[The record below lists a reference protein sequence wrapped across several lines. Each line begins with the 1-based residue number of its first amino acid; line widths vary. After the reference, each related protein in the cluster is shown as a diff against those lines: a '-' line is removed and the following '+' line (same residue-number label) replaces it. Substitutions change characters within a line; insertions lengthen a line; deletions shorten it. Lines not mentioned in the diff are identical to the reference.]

1 MKPNFNGKFVL
12 LGFGSVASSLMP
24 LLFKHFEINPQNLII
39 ISSDERNSKIA
50 SHYGVKINVCLL
62 NKNNYKEILSQ
73 YIQKGDFLVNL
84 SVDVSSLDLIRF
96 CNEIGALYLDTC
108 IEPWPG
114 FYTNEELSP
123 SQRSNFFLR
132 KEVLDLRDNLT
143 KNSPT
148 AVVCHGM
155 NPGTISHFVKQALM
169 NMAKDAGIK
178 MNPQTSED
186 WGKLAKMLKI
196 KVIHIAERDTQI
208 ANTPKRQDEF
218 RNTWSVDG
226 LLSEGSQ
233 PAEMGWGSHEKEMPK
248 DGVKPQSNAPSIIL
262 TTPGL
267 KTKVKTWTP
276 ISGSCEAFMITHNEA
291 ISISDY
297 FSCKAEDGSI
307 YRPT

>member
-1 MKPNFNGKFVL
+1 
-12 LGFGSVASSLMP
+12 
-24 LLFKHFEINPQNLII
+24 
-39 ISSDERNSKIA
+39 
-50 SHYGVKINVCLL
+50 
-62 NKNNYKEILSQ
+62 
-73 YIQKGDFLVNL
+73 
-84 SVDVSSLDLIRF
+84 
-96 CNEIGALYLDTC
+96 
-108 IEPWPG
+108 
-114 FYTNEELSP
+114 
-123 SQRSNFFLR
+123 
-132 KEVLDLRDNLT
+132 
-143 KNSPT
+143 
-148 AVVCHGM
+148 
-155 NPGTISHFVKQALM
+155 M

-307 YRPT
+307 YRPTCHYAYRPCNDTVLSLQEYADRNFEKHLKQLILTDEIVDGVDELGVLLMGGEKTYWFGSLLDIHEARKLAPFNTATSLQIASGVLSAIVWAINNPDRGIVEAEDMDYNEVLSVSSQYLGRLEGFYTDFTPLKNRQNLFEEDLDKSCPFQFKNFRV